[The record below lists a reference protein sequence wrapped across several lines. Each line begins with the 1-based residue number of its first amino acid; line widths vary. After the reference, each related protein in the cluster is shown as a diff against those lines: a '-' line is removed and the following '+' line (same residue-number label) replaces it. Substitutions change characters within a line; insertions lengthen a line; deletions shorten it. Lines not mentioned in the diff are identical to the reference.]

1 MKLVAIDFETANRDA
16 NSACAIGVV
25 SVENNTIIKE
35 EYFLIRPPSS
45 YFEFTYVHGLSWRDV
60 AKAGDFQQVWTQI
73 AETIESADYLVAHNA
88 RFDRKVLYACCD
100 FHGIPYPKQEFLCT
114 VDIARKTWNIRPT
127 KLSDVCRHF
136 DIPLQH
142 HQALSDARACAQI
155 AILSNRA

>member
-1 MKLVAIDFETANRDA
+1 
-16 NSACAIGVV
+16 
-25 SVENNTIIKE
+25 
-35 EYFLIRPPSS
+35 
-45 YFEFTYVHGLSWRDV
+45 V

-136 DIPLQH
+136 DIPLEH